1 MQEAESPS
9 HTLRVTERPKIIR
22 PAAYSLI
29 TQGDRLLMC
38 RLCPPERWTGWWT
51 LPGGGLDFGESPEA
65 GAVREAYEETGLEI
79 ELGDL
84 IEVQS
89 ELFEF
94 PDKDMHALR
103 FIYRVQA
110 WRGELRH
117 EVDGSTDVCAFIP
130 FAALDPEF
138 RHPEFGEIRMVDLA
152 QRGLEL
158 ARSL

>member
-1 MQEAESPS
+1 M
-9 HTLRVTERPKIIR
+9 TERPKIIR
-22 PAAYSLI
+22 PAAYTLI
-29 TQGDRLLMC
+29 THGESLLMC

-65 GAVREAYEETGLEI
+65 GAVRETYEETGLRI

-103 FIYRVQA
+103 FIYRVRE
-110 WRGELRH
+110 WSGELRH
-117 EVDGSTDVCAFIP
+117 EIDGSTDVCAFIP
-130 FAALDPEF
+130 FSALDPGFAHEAY
-138 RHPEFGEIRMVDLA
+138 GEIKMVDLA